1 MSDTRPGERAAFF
14 LLGAAIGAAAALL
27 MAPASGARTR
37 RRLARKSEEVAD
49 YLIAAGKELVER
61 CEDLYERSGELV
73 EDATHELAGKYRALC
88 PSAPRQDLA
97 HGHPD
102 PEEQRLAEFL
112 SAFGH
117 FFRFREIGFFMRF
130 GRCGRQPIPHP
141 GPTRARRIAA
151 GTGNFVSPLIR
162 PGGQHLLAA
171 APHRHANR

>member
-1 MSDTRPGERAAFF
+1 MSDTRAGERAAFF

-49 YLIAAGKELVER
+49 YLIDAGKELVER

-117 FFRFREIGFFMRF
+117 FFRFRENRVFHAFRAV
-130 GRCGRQPIPHP
+130 RTPAY
-141 GPTRARRIAA
+141 PT
-151 GTGNFVSPLIR
+151 PR
-162 PGGQHLLAA
+162 P
-171 APHRHANR
+171 NSS

>member
-1 MSDTRPGERAAFF
+1 LLAVRPFSELDSIRILSNSRVAF
-14 LLGAAIGAAAALL
+14 LSIGWACQGKAKKEIIYLTEQEVDAY
-27 MAPASGARTR
+27 
-37 RRLARKSEEVAD
+37 KSEEVAD
-49 YLIAAGKELVER
+49 YLIDAGKELVER

-117 FFRFREIGFFMRF
+117 FFRFRENRVFHAFRAV
-130 GRCGRQPIPHP
+130 RTPAY
-141 GPTRARRIAA
+141 PT
-151 GTGNFVSPLIR
+151 PR
-162 PGGQHLLAA
+162 P
-171 APHRHANR
+171 NSS